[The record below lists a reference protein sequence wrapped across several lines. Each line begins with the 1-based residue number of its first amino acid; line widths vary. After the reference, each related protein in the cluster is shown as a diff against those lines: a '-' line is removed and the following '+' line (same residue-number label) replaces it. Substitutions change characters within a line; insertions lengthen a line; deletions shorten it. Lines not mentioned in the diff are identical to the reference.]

1 MLNKIRLA
9 VEGQSHEAKDPS
21 LPHSAI
27 LIPVTNCLEV
37 PELVLTKRSEF
48 LSRHAGE
55 VCFPGGKW
63 EEGDH
68 SLEYTALREAEEEV
82 GLSPASVEVLGQI
95 PPLVS
100 RSGLNVIPFVGIIDK
115 QAELIPNP
123 GELDSIFKV
132 PLDYFLD
139 QNNIQAHA
147 FDYNGKTLSTPS
159 YCYDGYVIWGLT
171 AYMIFDL
178 MNRSFDARLSFTVK

>member
-1 MLNKIRLA
+1 MLNKIRTA
-9 VEGQSHEAKDPS
+9 VAGQSHEAKDPN

-27 LIPVTNCLEV
+27 LIPVTDCQQA

-63 EEGDH
+63 EEGDP

-82 GLSPASVEVLGQI
+82 GLSPASVEILGQI
-95 PPLVS
+95 PPVVS
-100 RSGLNVIPFVGIIDK
+100 RSGLNVIPYVGIIDK
-115 QAELIPNP
+115 DVELVPNP

-139 QNNIQAHA
+139 HGNLRAYSVQ
-147 FDYNGKTLSTPS
+147 YNGGSITTPS
-159 YCYDGYVIWGLT
+159 YRYDGYVIWGLT
-171 AYMIFDL
+171 AYMILDL
-178 MNRSFDARLSFTVK
+178 MNRSFDVGLSFSVK

>member
-1 MLNKIRLA
+1 MLNKIRIA
-9 VEGQSHEAKDPS
+9 VAGQSHEAKDPN

-27 LIPVTNCLEV
+27 LIPVTDCQQA

-63 EEGDH
+63 EEGDP
-68 SLEYTALREAEEEV
+68 SLEHTALREAEEEV
-82 GLSPASVEVLGQI
+82 GLSPASVEILGQI
-95 PPLVS
+95 PPVVS
-100 RSGLNVIPFVGIIDK
+100 RSGLNVIPYVGIIDK
-115 QAELIPNP
+115 DVELIPNP

-139 QNNIQAHA
+139 HGNLQAYSVQ
-147 FDYNGKTLSTPS
+147 YNGGSITTPS
-159 YCYDGYVIWGLT
+159 YRYDGYVIWGLT
-171 AYMIFDL
+171 AYMILDL
-178 MNRSFDARLSFTVK
+178 MNRSFDVGLSFSVK

>member
-9 VEGQSHEAKDPS
+9 VTGQSHEVKDPS

-27 LIPVTNCLEV
+27 LIPITDCLET

-63 EEGDH
+63 EEGDK
-68 SLEYTALREAEEEV
+68 SLEHTALREAHEEV
-82 GLSPASVEVLGQI
+82 GLSPASVEVLGQT
-95 PPLVS
+95 PPVVS
-100 RSGLNVIPFVGIIDK
+100 RSGLNVTPYVGIIDK
-115 QAELIPNP
+115 QAELTPNP

-139 QNNIQAHA
+139 HDNIQAYSIK
-147 FDYNGKTLSTPS
+147 YNGGSISTPS
-159 YCYDGYVIWGLT
+159 YRYDGYIIWGLT
-171 AYMIFDL
+171 AYMILDL
-178 MNRSFDARLSFTVK
+178 MNRSFDADLSFKIK